1 MITEQLANVALV
13 NDNPYNVFTRGRKGS
28 LGLSDRQKIC
38 EILFFH
44 YKCHKVQ
51 TDDCSLDSRIR
62 EMIETCKI
70 NSPAAAMR
78 APRELYPCLK
88 SSAEQCGTTYFIL
101 QIIVATSSQ
110 GVFKNHLL
118 KLTLANMMTSI
129 SSSCHLTKWTVAG
142 FSTSVKLNPLFPWP
156 PLSLQTAVCE
166 NC

>member
-1 MITEQLANVALV
+1 MNDCNDHWAVANVALA
-13 NDNPYNVFTRGRKGS
+13 ND

-38 EILFFH
+38 EIMFFH
-44 YKCHKVQ
+44 YKCRKVQ

-70 NSPAAAMR
+70 NSPAAATR
-78 APRELYPCLK
+78 APRELYPSLT
-88 SSAEQCGTTYFIL
+88 SSTEQRGTTYFIL

-110 GVFKNHLL
+110 GVFKNQLL
-118 KLTLANMMTSI
+118 KLMLANMMTSI

-142 FSTSVKLNPLFPWP
+142 ISTSVKLRPIVSMATIVTW
-156 PLSLQTAVCE
+156 CE